1 MKNAVR
7 KFIYLLIAT
16 CVIGA
21 IAYGFK
27 PQPIIVDVETVTVGP
42 MMVTVD
48 EDGKTRIREKYIVSA
63 PLAGRLR
70 RIELEPGDQAI
81 AGETLL
87 ATLEPGDPELLDAR
101 ALAQAEARANAAA
114 AALKRAEPILRQA
127 QTSLDF
133 AETELARKR
142 DLAKS
147 NALSQDILDDA
158 ELKFKLRSE
167 DYRSAKFA
175 QEIAAYERQQAEAAL
190 LRTRPQE
197 DGDVDVL
204 PLQFEIRSPISGRVL
219 RVLQESSAIV
229 AAGTALIELGDPSDL
244 EIEIDVLSSDA
255 VSIDPGDRVIIE
267 HWGGEHDL
275 EGRVQLV
282 EPAAFTKVSALGV
295 EEQRVFVVVDIVDP
309 PSQRPTLG
317 DGYRIEGRIVTWE
330 SDSVLRVP
338 TSALFRD
345 DKREWAVFVVDENT
359 AVVRNVKISNNNGL
373 EAEVLGGVDEGDEVI
388 VHPGDQVED
397 GVLVKTR

>member
-1 MKNAVR
+1 MR
-7 KFIYLLIAT
+7 KVVYLLIAL

-27 PQPIIVDVETVTVGP
+27 PQPVAVDIEKVSVGP
-42 MMVTVD
+42 LMVTVD

-70 RIELEPGDQAI
+70 RIELEPGDEAD
-81 AGETLL
+81 AGKTLL
-87 ATLEPGDPELLDAR
+87 ATIEPGDPELLDAR
-101 ALAQAEARANAAA
+101 ALAQAEARAKTAA
-114 AALKRAEPILRQA
+114 AALKQAEPILQKARD
-127 QTSLDF
+127 SLDF
-133 AETELARKR
+133 AEIELARKR

-147 NALSQDILDDA
+147 KALSQDLLDEA
-158 ELKFKLRSE
+158 ELKFKVSSE
-167 DYRSAKFA
+167 EYRSAKFA
-175 QEIAAYERQQAEAAL
+175 QEIAVYELQQAEAAL
-190 LRTRPQE
+190 LRTKPQV
-197 DGDVDVL
+197 DGEVVEL
-204 PLQFEIRSPISGRVL
+204 PLQFEIRSPIAGRVL

-229 AAGTALIELGDPSDL
+229 AAGTPLIELGDPSDL

-255 VSIDPGDRVIIE
+255 VSIHPGDRVIIE
-267 HWGGEHDL
+267 HWGGKQDL

-282 EPAAFTKVSALGV
+282 EPAAFTKISALGV

-309 PSQRPTLG
+309 PSARPTLG

-345 DKREWAVFVVDENT
+345 DNRDWAVFVINENSAT
-359 AVVRNVKISNNNGL
+359 VVNVEIGNTNGL
-373 EAEVLGGVDEGDEVI
+373 EAEVLSGVAEGTEVI
-388 VHPGDQVED
+388 VHPSDQVED
-397 GVLVKTR
+397 GVLVERR